1 MSLEQILAAAR
12 AGDPSAQ
19 FAVAEALEA
28 AGRGDAAAPWLRLA
42 ANAGSALANAQ
53 LGVWQI
59 IGHHVERAPAEGAR
73 RLTAA
78 ANAGDDTACAVLA
91 SLSAAGLAVTQSWDA
106 SLDWLVRAAKLGNA
120 RALTQLA
127 LLLPAADPSRR
138 RLLEVAARFSND
150 IAQYFLGKLLVE
162 SGSEAERTAGG
173 EWLVRSAAAGN
184 PCAEALNRR
193 AARAHGVGATAAGAA
208 APSDALPSQ
217 ANAPSKAVLN
227 TLSWSKIRERIDLS
241 GFLSAPPPP
250 EAPLASAPIATFR
263 SVLQPEI
270 CEYVM
275 ALANPGL
282 QRAEVHDDNRGLR
295 VHEMRTNSAMRFSIA
310 STDVIL
316 RLIEQQIAALSG
328 LALENQEDM
337 NVLRYR
343 PGETYEPHFDFFD
356 PQVER
361 FRSQLESRGQRVM
374 TVLIYLTEDY
384 EGGQTEFELL
394 GYRFKGRCGDALR
407 FGNVDPNGE
416 PHRQM
421 LHTGLPP
428 TSGEKWIISKWIH
441 DRAQAD
447 RGWRASTAASRS

>member
-19 FAVAEALEA
+19 FAVAETLEA

-127 LLLPAADPSRR
+127 LLLPGADPSRR
-138 RLLEVAARFSND
+138 RLLEVAARFGND
-150 IAQYFLGKLLVE
+150 IAQYFLGKQLIE
-162 SGSEAERTAGG
+162 SDKEAERTPGH
-173 EWLVRSAAAGN
+173 EWLARAAAAGN

-193 AARAHGVGATAAGAA
+193 AAERQGTAAGF
-208 APSDALPSQ
+208 ALPSDR
-217 ANAPSKAVLN
+217 NAPSKAVLN

-241 GFLSAPPPP
+241 AFLSAPPPS
-250 EAPLASAPIATFR
+250 EAPLASAPIAIFR
-263 SVLQPEI
+263 GVLQREF

-275 ALANPGL
+275 GLASPGL
-282 QRAEVHDDNRGLR
+282 QRAEVHDDHKGLR

-310 STDVIL
+310 STDVIV

-328 LALENQEDM
+328 LPLENQEDM

-361 FRSQLESRGQRVM
+361 FHSQLESRGQRVM

-384 EGGQTEFELL
+384 EGGHTEFELL
-394 GYRFKGRCGDALR
+394 DYRFKGSRGDALR
-407 FGNVDPNGE
+407 FGNVDVNGE

-447 RGWRASTAASRS
+447 RGWRA